1 MLIPA
6 RSRIFPSLATE
17 TFVLVYKAYVPPRTS
32 IRGHIST
39 SVDWSVGLS
48 IMQMLRKPNATDF
61 WRPFSRQLFF
71 IPTFIFIS

>member
-6 RSRIFPSLATE
+6 RSRIFLSLAME
-17 TFVLVYKAYVPPRTS
+17 TFVLVDKTYVPPRAS
-32 IRGHIST
+32 IRGRICT

-71 IPTFIFIS
+71 IPTFIFIN